1 MTRQIIAIAGVPGTG
16 KTTLMRNFMDF
27 YEWERQSPAK
37 LVETM
42 YCKELDLHILGK
54 YEDGEVFAGTDKLSM
69 ACQPEVTK
77 WLQGTKS
84 NVVYEGDRLTGQKF
98 YDALLALPETEVTFI
113 ILKAPPELLKQRYAD
128 RGSDQN
134 ETFLAGRASKIDNI
148 LSNFD
153 YMDHIVE
160 VKNENGTDM
169 YKTINLIKEILEI

>member
-16 KTTLMRNFMDF
+16 KTTLMRNFMDSF
-27 YEWERQSPAK
+27 DWERQSPAK

-77 WLQGTKS
+77 WIQSHSS
-84 NVVYEGDRLTGQKF
+84 NVLYEGDRLTGQKF
-98 YDALLALPETEVTFI
+98 YDALLALPDTEVTFI
-113 ILKAPPELLKQRYAD
+113 VLKKPSKEILEKRYAD

-153 YMDHIVE
+153 YMDYITE
-160 VKNENGTDM
+160 VPNENPTDM
-169 YKTINLIKEILEI
+169 YKIINMIKEIL

>member
-16 KTTLMRNFMDF
+16 KTTLMRHFMEY

-77 WLQGTKS
+77 WLQSTKS

-113 ILKAPPELLKQRYAD
+113 ILKAPPELLKARYAE
-128 RGSDQN
+128 RGSEQN

-160 VKNENGTDM
+160 MKNHDGADIHKIIVLM
-169 YKTINLIKEILEI
+169 KQLLEI

>member
-1 MTRQIIAIAGVPGTG
+1 MTRQIIAIAGIPGTG
-16 KTTLMRNFMDF
+16 KTTLMRTFM
-27 YEWERQSPAK
+27 EEHTWERQSPAK

-42 YCKELDLHILGK
+42 YCAELDLHILGK
-54 YEDGEVFAGTDKLSM
+54 YEEGEVFAGTDKLSM

-77 WLQGTKS
+77 WLQGTSS
-84 NVVYEGDRLTGQKF
+84 NVIYEGDRLTGQKF

-113 ILKAPPELLKQRYAD
+113 VLKKPSKEILEKRYAD

-153 YMDHIVE
+153 YMDYITE
-160 VKNENGTDM
+160 VPNNNPEDM
-169 YKTINLIKEILEI
+169 KKIIDLINQIL

>member
-16 KTTLMRNFMDF
+16 KTTLMRHFMNL
-27 YEWERQSPAK
+27 YTWERQSPAK

-77 WLQGTKS
+77 WLQSHSS
-84 NVVYEGDRLTGQKF
+84 NVMYEGDRLTGQKF
-98 YDALLALPETEVTFI
+98 YDALLALPDTEVTFI
-113 ILKAPPELLKQRYAD
+113 VLKKPAKEILEKRYAE

-153 YMDHIVE
+153 YMDYITE
-160 VKNENGTDM
+160 VPNENEDDM
-169 YKTINLIKEILEI
+169 AKIINLIEEIL